1 MNIVKGVADLIRRSS
16 SGHTGESPGSPG
28 EMLSP
33 PTPRIRFSEVDDE
46 AVLSSLWER
55 YENTAD
61 KEEKKR
67 MFHVFLKQ
75 FLIVFKNWEPVK
87 YGQLPEAAST
97 AIQPGENSTSGNDI
111 VGCFAGHPS
120 EIILTLTEEIMQI
133 TTLVSEINTSAGRTT
148 TDLPAATISFI
159 ITSEGLPVLY
169 ALKIIA
175 RSLHNC
181 RVFSYYDGIQK
192 LTALMKG
199 AVIQLKTM
207 TGSLSV
213 DENFSNFLTEK
224 IGFLQRLL
232 VYVVSIMCSL
242 IDLDSNIYEKAQMYN
257 ITEGSYEIGASSSID
272 SSNSLKGSL
281 SETRLHWHQK
291 AIVSVMEAG
300 GLNWLVELM
309 RVMRR
314 LSMKEQWT
322 DMPLQCLTLRTLC
335 VALSNNSR
343 GQNHFKSIGGLEV
356 LLDGL
361 ALPPINMLLLKSDSN
376 ADGPRVFI
384 NTLQHCV
391 LKAFKKILT
400 SSPTLLEVFRKAGIW
415 DLIFSEN
422 FFYLGSASEE
432 PFKEISTYNEGSLE
446 KLEKY
451 SSCWSNV
458 VQLKDNGVGTIQR
471 EVITFVELVA
481 TSNGSLNNLPEL
493 SALIKALEQCACNP
507 EIASV
512 LAKSLL
518 QILQQSVEKTIASFN
533 SLNAVSRVLKVAC
546 ILAQESK
553 QSSNISFVTDNNYL
567 EGFPS
572 NGLQRFDSREIFII
586 EGTET
591 CMEIFKEFFSVADD
605 VKSLILHDSTCI
617 DCLFELFWE
626 EGYKNHVLKY
636 ILDLMKVVSLSGEDR
651 NAMLYVCS
659 KYLETFNLIK
669 EKEQRFAELSIN
681 LLNGMM
687 DILQTDL
694 VHYQALFRDGGCFL
708 HVVSLLNGTLDE
720 AHGEMLVLV
729 VLQTLTSLLA
739 RNDASKEAFRALVG
753 KGYQTLQSLLL
764 DFCQWHPSEA
774 LLNALLDM
782 LVDGKFDIK
791 DNPHIKSFCHF
802 PHGATVFSS
811 HMYFF
816 GPSIQNEDVIILC
829 SLFKFDVITCYFV
842 IAQSSES
849 LRHYGLG
856 VFQQLLRD
864 SLSNRASCVVAGM
877 LNFLLDWFVQEG
889 DDSVILKIAQ
899 LIQVIGGYS
908 ISGKDIRKIFA
919 LLRSEK
925 VGTQLQYC
933 SLLLTTVLSMLNEKG
948 PTTFF
953 DLNGNDSGIII
964 KTPVHWPLYK
974 GFSFS
979 CWLRVEDFPKN
990 GTMGLFNFFTE
1001 NRRGFLAAVAKD
1013 KLLYK
1018 SINLKQYSIQTH
1030 VNLIKRKWHFLC
1042 ITHTIGRAFSGG
1054 SLFRCYLDGNL
1065 VSSERCRYAKVSEL
1079 LTNCSIGTKMV
1090 WPQSE
1095 DNTRNSNP
1103 DFLPFFGQIGPLYLF
1118 ADVISSEQVKA
1129 VFSLGPSYMYS
1140 FLDNEATAFGGNP
1153 LPSGILEAKDGLA
1166 SKIVFGLNAQASDGK
1181 KLFNVSPVLEHALDK
1196 NLFEATI
1203 KVGTQLCSRRLFK
1216 EIIYCV
1222 GGVSVFFPLISQS
1235 DRYENDEIQVLE
1247 RTLVLPVAKER
1258 LTAEV
1263 IELVASVLDE
1273 NLANQQQMHLLS
1285 GFSILG
1291 FLFQSVP
1298 PQQLNM
1304 ETLSALKNLFNVVS
1318 SCGLAELLIEEIIS
1332 SIFLNPLT
1340 WLYTVYK
1347 VQRELYMFLIEQF
1360 DNDPRLLKSLCQFP
1374 RVIDIIRQCY
1384 WDNVKSRFA
1393 IGGQPLLHPITKQ
1406 IIGERP
1412 SREEIKKI
1420 RLLLLSLGE
1429 MSLRQSI
1436 APADIKALIAFFETS
1451 NDMTCIE
1458 DILNMVIRAVSQKP
1472 LLMSFLEQVNLIGGC
1487 RIFVNLLQREYEPIR
1502 LLSLQFIGRL
1512 LVGFPSEK
1520 KATRFFNLAVG
1531 RTKPLSENN
1540 KKVSSRLQPLFSVI
1554 SDRLFK
1560 FPQTDNLC
1568 ATLFDVLLGGAS
1580 PKQVL
1585 QKNSTTDKQRSRG
1598 KNSHFFLPQM
1608 LVLIFRFLSGCK
1620 DASARMK
1627 IISDLLELLDSN
1639 TLNIEALMGGI
1650 SCQDFLYDIYDNLI
1664 QRLVDLSSE
1673 ENIFSSQPCRD
1684 NTLYFLR
1691 LVDEMLIS
1699 EAGIKLLFPAISS
1712 DSFLDSLMVEG
1723 QKDYTTLLHEVLR
1736 GEFDDKVSGN
1746 ALASEE
1752 SITSE
1757 DDITNDKWWN
1767 LFDNLWIVISEMNGK
1782 GPSKML
1788 PRITVSVGPSFGQRA
1803 RDLVESL
1810 NIPATEMAAV
1820 VISGG
1825 FGNALSGKQNKVAD
1839 KAMALRGERCPRIVF
1854 RLLIIYLC
1862 RASLER
1868 ASRCVQQ
1875 FISLLPSFLG
1885 TDDEQSKSR
1894 LQLFI
1899 WSLLLVRSRYGKLDD
1914 GARFHV
1920 IAHVIRETVNSGKSM
1935 LATSMIGRDDL
1946 FNTSSL
1952 SRETGSLHNLIQKD
1966 RVLSAVTDESKYV
1979 KMLESDRS
1987 RHLQELRAK
1996 MDENSS
2002 SEINTQKTFE
2012 DEIQSS
2018 LHSILASDESRRAAF
2033 LLAHEEEQQNVAE
2046 KWMHMFRTLID
2057 ERGPWSA
2064 NPFPNG
2070 AVIHWKLDKTEDTW
2084 RRRPKLRQNYHFD
2097 EKLCHPP
2104 STSPCNEATLPSSES
2119 KPSFVG
2125 HIPEQM
2131 KKFLLK
2137 GVHRITD
2144 DGSSEP
2150 AESGA
2155 EPDDPSDIHNAEI
2168 IKSSSDQIDIV
2179 PDRKELS
2186 SPSQET
2192 ETSEVL
2198 MSVPCVLVAPKR
2210 KLAGRLAVMK
2220 DVLHFFG
2227 EFLVEGTVGSS
2238 VFKSLNESSLSESAK
2253 ADHKPKSFNWS
2264 IHLGMFSDK
2273 GTSPDNMEAEDLH
2286 KKELRTVKRHR
2297 RWNIGKIKAV
2307 HWTRYLLGYNA
2318 VEIFFS
2324 DSIAPIFINFAS
2336 QKNAKEIGTLIVSTR
2351 NELLF
2356 PRGSSRDKSGIISFV
2371 DRRVAVE
2378 MAETARE
2385 RWKRRDIT
2393 NFDYLMILNTL
2404 SGRSYNDLSQYPVF
2418 PWVLADYSSEVLDF
2432 NKSATFRDLSKP
2444 VGALDSKRFE
2454 VFEDRYQNFCDPD
2467 IPNFYYGSHYSSMG
2481 IVLYYLLRMEPFS
2494 YLHRNFQGGKFDH
2507 ADRLFQCIEGTYKNC
2522 LSNTSDVK
2530 ELIPEFFYMPEFLI
2544 NSNSYH
2550 LGVKQDGELISD
2562 VSLPPW
2568 AKGSPEL
2575 FVSKNREALESEYVS
2590 SNLHHWIDLI
2600 FGYKQRGKPAVEAAN
2615 IFYYLTYEGAVDL
2628 DTMDDDLQRSAI
2640 EDQIAN
2646 FGQTPIQIF
2655 CKRHPRRGPPIPI
2668 AHPLSFAPASI
2679 SLTSILSCMS
2689 NPPSAVLYVGLL
2701 DSNIVIVNQGL
2712 TLSVKMWL
2720 TTQLQFGGNFT
2731 FSGSQDPFFGVG
2743 SDILSPRKIGSPLAE
2758 NVELGAQCFATM
2770 QTPSE
2775 NFLISC
2781 GNWENSFQVISLSD
2795 GRMVQSI
2802 RQHKD
2807 VVSCVAVTADGS
2819 ILATGSYDTTVMV
2832 REVLRV
2838 RSPEKRVPLWSLT

>member
-2731 FSGSQDPFFGVG
+2731 FSGSF
-2743 SDILSPRKIGSPLAE
+2743 
-2758 NVELGAQCFATM
+2758 
-2770 QTPSE
+2770 
-2775 NFLISC
+2775 
-2781 GNWENSFQVISLSD
+2781 
-2795 GRMVQSI
+2795 
-2802 RQHKD
+2802 
-2807 VVSCVAVTADGS
+2807 
-2819 ILATGSYDTTVMV
+2819 
-2832 REVLRV
+2832 
-2838 RSPEKRVPLWSLT
+2838 LWSWFRYSFSS

>member
-1 MNIVKGVADLIRRSS
+1 MLKSVGFVAIEAPLLDLQFSISTRVKHLKIGSLVLPVLKIEANFAWAKFVVRIAGIDGVRRPLMMSNSCALVIRKLLTYLTSPKIISTVTGGKIKFGVLGSEVCCLNPNGSIILVKMGDEPKDEGGFSLVGAMFLLGQTYGGKDNKGSITVHLVLHSCWHFSS
-16 SGHTGESPGSPG
+16 
-28 EMLSP
+28 
-33 PTPRIRFSEVDDE
+33 SEVDDE

-67 MFHVFLKQ
+67 LFHVFLKQ
-75 FLIVFKNWEPVK
+75 FLIVFKNWEPVN

-97 AIQPGENSTSGNDI
+97 AIQPGENSTSGKDI

-120 EIILTLTEEIMQI
+120 EIILTLTEEILQL
-133 TTLVSEINTSAGRTT
+133 TTLVSEINPSAGRTT
-148 TDLPAATISFI
+148 TDLPASTISFI

-181 RVFSYYDGIQK
+181 RVFGYYDGIQK

-213 DENFSNFLTEK
+213 NENLSNFLTEK
-224 IGFLQRLL
+224 IGFLQRVL

-281 SETRLHWHQK
+281 SKARLHWHQK

-335 VALSNNSR
+335 IALSNNSR

-376 ADGPRVFI
+376 ADGPREKNTLLKIFELHVLSLEVLREAVFENVSNLQFLCENERVHKFANGFCSPAFMLQEYKQQMKDSFMQQDGNQASILYLTNEDNANSSLMEPSIPLIDKASCVQLWNDCIVKLSKVLCSFLLAPEDVKSHHEQISSIYGELSIKWVIKVLLVVFPSIKTCAYKNELPRHLWVFI

-432 PFKEISTYNEGSLE
+432 PFKEISTYNERSLE

-533 SLNAVSRVLKVAC
+533 SLNAVSRVLKVAS

-553 QSSNISFVTDNNYL
+553 QSSNISLVTDNNYL
-567 EGFPS
+567 EGFPA

-605 VKSLILHDSTCI
+605 AKSLILHDSTCI

-651 NAMLYVCS
+651 KAMLYVCS

-669 EKEQRFAELSIN
+669 EKEKRFAELSIN

-739 RNDASKEAFRALVG
+739 RNDASKVIFISFFCFICFCVGLVCFTICNDAFGILLLFSFYGAFYIYLFLQEVFRALVG

-791 DNPHIKSFCHF
+791 DNPHIK
-802 PHGATVFSS
+802 
-811 HMYFF
+811 
-816 GPSIQNEDVIILC
+816 NEDVIILYL
-829 SLFKFDVITCYFV
+829 SVLQK
-842 IAQSSES
+842 SSES

-889 DDSVILKIAQ
+889 DDSVILKMAQ

-990 GTMGLFNFFTE
+990 GTMGLFKFFTE

-1013 KLLYK
+1013 KLIYK
-1018 SINLKQYSIQTH
+1018 LLMYFSCPSQSINLKQYSIQTH
-1030 VNLIKRKWHFLC
+1030 VNLVKRKWHFLC

-1079 LTNCSIGTKMV
+1079 LTNCSIGTNMV

-1129 VFSLGPSYMYS
+1129 VHSLGPSYMYS
-1140 FLDNEATAFGGNP
+1140 FLDNEATAFGVNP

-1166 SKIVFGLNAQASDGK
+1166 SKIVFGLNAQVPYLYLLGTCMHTHICLKGKSAFVNTRTLNTDFCFQASDGK
-1181 KLFNVSPVLEHALDK
+1181 KLFNVSPVLDHALDK

-1247 RTLVLPVAKER
+1247 STLVLPVAKER

-1291 FLFQSVP
+1291 FLLQSVP

-1347 VQRELYMFLIEQF
+1347 VQCELYMFLIEQF

-1406 IIGERP
+1406 VIGERP
-1412 SREEIKKI
+1412 SREEIQKI

-1451 NDMTCIE
+1451 HDMTCIE

-1472 LLMSFLEQVNLIGGC
+1472 LLMSFLEHVNLIGGC

-1512 LVGFPSEK
+1512 LVGFPLEK

-1568 ATLFDVLLGGAS
+1568 STLFDVLLGGAS

-1598 KNSHFFLPQM
+1598 KTSHFFLPQM

-1639 TLNIEALMGGI
+1639 TLNIEALMEYGWNAWLTASVTLDIVKPYRPDSRYCGDYEANEKNLVMKVFSVVLCHYVQFVKSGWQRLEETVNFLLVHCEQVGI
-1650 SCQDFLYDIYDNLI
+1650 SCQDLLYDIYDNLI

-1712 DSFLDSLMVEG
+1712 ESFLDSLMVEG

-1987 RHLQELRAK
+1987 RRLQELRAK

-2018 LHSILASDESRRAAF
+2018 LCSILASDESRRAAF
-2033 LLAHEEEQQNVAE
+2033 LLAHEEEQQNVA
-2046 KWMHMFRTLID
+2046 
-2057 ERGPWSA
+2057 
-2064 NPFPNG
+2064 
-2070 AVIHWKLDKTEDTW
+2070 V
-2084 RRRPKLRQNYHFD
+2084 
-2097 EKLCHPP
+2097 C
-2104 STSPCNEATLPSSES
+2104 
-2119 KPSFVG
+2119 
-2125 HIPEQM
+2125 
-2131 KKFLLK
+2131 
-2137 GVHRITD
+2137 
-2144 DGSSEP
+2144 
-2150 AESGA
+2150 
-2155 EPDDPSDIHNAEI
+2155 
-2168 IKSSSDQIDIV
+2168 
-2179 PDRKELS
+2179 
-2186 SPSQET
+2186 
-2192 ETSEVL
+2192 
-2198 MSVPCVLVAPKR
+2198 
-2210 KLAGRLAVMK
+2210 
-2220 DVLHFFG
+2220 
-2227 EFLVEGTVGSS
+2227 
-2238 VFKSLNESSLSESAK
+2238 
-2253 ADHKPKSFNWS
+2253 
-2264 IHLGMFSDK
+2264 
-2273 GTSPDNMEAEDLH
+2273 
-2286 KKELRTVKRHR
+2286 
-2297 RWNIGKIKAV
+2297 
-2307 HWTRYLLGYNA
+2307 
-2318 VEIFFS
+2318 
-2324 DSIAPIFINFAS
+2324 
-2336 QKNAKEIGTLIVSTR
+2336 
-2351 NELLF
+2351 
-2356 PRGSSRDKSGIISFV
+2356 
-2371 DRRVAVE
+2371 
-2378 MAETARE
+2378 
-2385 RWKRRDIT
+2385 
-2393 NFDYLMILNTL
+2393 
-2404 SGRSYNDLSQYPVF
+2404 
-2418 PWVLADYSSEVLDF
+2418 
-2432 NKSATFRDLSKP
+2432 
-2444 VGALDSKRFE
+2444 
-2454 VFEDRYQNFCDPD
+2454 
-2467 IPNFYYGSHYSSMG
+2467 
-2481 IVLYYLLRMEPFS
+2481 
-2494 YLHRNFQGGKFDH
+2494 
-2507 ADRLFQCIEGTYKNC
+2507 
-2522 LSNTSDVK
+2522 
-2530 ELIPEFFYMPEFLI
+2530 
-2544 NSNSYH
+2544 
-2550 LGVKQDGELISD
+2550 
-2562 VSLPPW
+2562 
-2568 AKGSPEL
+2568 
-2575 FVSKNREALESEYVS
+2575 
-2590 SNLHHWIDLI
+2590 
-2600 FGYKQRGKPAVEAAN
+2600 
-2615 IFYYLTYEGAVDL
+2615 
-2628 DTMDDDLQRSAI
+2628 
-2640 EDQIAN
+2640 
-2646 FGQTPIQIF
+2646 
-2655 CKRHPRRGPPIPI
+2655 
-2668 AHPLSFAPASI
+2668 
-2679 SLTSILSCMS
+2679 
-2689 NPPSAVLYVGLL
+2689 
-2701 DSNIVIVNQGL
+2701 
-2712 TLSVKMWL
+2712 
-2720 TTQLQFGGNFT
+2720 
-2731 FSGSQDPFFGVG
+2731 
-2743 SDILSPRKIGSPLAE
+2743 
-2758 NVELGAQCFATM
+2758 
-2770 QTPSE
+2770 
-2775 NFLISC
+2775 
-2781 GNWENSFQVISLSD
+2781 
-2795 GRMVQSI
+2795 
-2802 RQHKD
+2802 
-2807 VVSCVAVTADGS
+2807 
-2819 ILATGSYDTTVMV
+2819 
-2832 REVLRV
+2832 
-2838 RSPEKRVPLWSLT
+2838 